1 MKMTRK
7 VTPHTAPK
15 EAGYML
21 ERIQQSP
28 VYLAATGNLKRKSH
42 IVSQCF
48 CIATFDRQTGKV
60 TDIHITDDEM
70 AAFRRKK
77 KRYPNKKAGRK
88 KGIDDSIE
96 VEVLS
101 CGLDGC
107 SVHPESGTVRRES
120 SVNPRRFIV

>member
-1 MKMTRK
+1 MTRK
-7 VTPHTAPK
+7 ATPHTAPK

-42 IVSQCF
+42 IISQCF

-77 KRYPNKKAGRK
+77 KAGRK
-88 KGIDDSIE
+88 KGVDDSIE

-107 SVHPESGTVRRES
+107 SVHPESGTVRRGS
-120 SVNPRRFIV
+120 PVNPRRFIV